1 MNNAMSRVDKFC
13 LRCPPTNP
21 PTPPSEKDSDLLF
34 FHMPEQPASSI
45 AQRADLGRALH
56 SERDSRPKPSSAH
69 EETGSVFLK
78 LAEESSPKEAANPV
92 GTNGI
97 KEIILVVDDE
107 PAILAVMKI
116 ALVKSGFQVLVAN
129 NGAEALETFELM
141 RGQIKVLITDMA
153 MPGMNG
159 LELIRLIR
167 EFNDSVEIVA
177 TTGMTTM
184 DQMQAIRDADVQHV
198 LSKPCGSRQLIA
210 LVRNLFSLP

>member
-13 LRCPPTNP
+13 LRCPPTTP

-34 FHMPEQPASSI
+34 FHMPEQPASST
-45 AQRADLGRALH
+45 AQGAGLGKDLH

-69 EETGSVFLK
+69 EETGAIFLK
-78 LAEESSPKEAANPV
+78 LATKEAANPA

-129 NGAEALETFELM
+129 NGAEALEKFELM

>member
-1 MNNAMSRVDKFC
+1 MNNALSRADSVC
-13 LRCPPTNP
+13 STSSSPLPSPTL
-21 PTPPSEKDSDLLF
+21 SAIDSDALF
-34 FHMPEQPASSI
+34 IPANERTGSSQKREAGLDKELHTKEELRSPHSP
-45 AQRADLGRALH
+45 AQH
-56 SERDSRPKPSSAH
+56 EPS
-69 EETGSVFLK
+69 SVFLK
-78 LAEESSPKEAANPV
+78 IDEQPATMEIQCPA
-92 GTNGI
+92 GTSLSRKI
-97 KEIILVVDDE
+97 VLVVDDE

-129 NGAEALETFELM
+129 NGAEALEKFELM